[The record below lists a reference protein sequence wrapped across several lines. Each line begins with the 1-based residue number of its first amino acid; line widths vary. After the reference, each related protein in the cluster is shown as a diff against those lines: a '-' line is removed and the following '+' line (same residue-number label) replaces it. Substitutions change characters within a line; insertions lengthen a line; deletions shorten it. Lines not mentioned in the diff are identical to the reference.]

1 MRAVRSGEPLT
12 PKLERSTTMKATNN
26 IAIDNFDYIEDWDE
40 WEVEQDFFDIEDI
53 EDWDELE
60 AIFGE
65 EFVDELFAE
74 MEADWRATW
83 TDDRLGMVS

>member
-1 MRAVRSGEPLT
+1 
-12 PKLERSTTMKATNN
+12 MKATNN

-83 TDDRLGMVS
+83 TDDRLGKIS